1 MHALSDR
8 GARDAANVLTD
19 VADRARLGSTRMRGA
34 RLVTY
39 LVLQALV
46 NLLMI
51 LQFVIG
57 GNYVIGIL

>member
-19 VADRARLGSTRMRGA
+19 VADRARLDSTRMRGP

-39 LVLQALV
+39 LVLQALI